1 MRKDAKPS
9 ECFLGAILRG
19 FDAEECTRDVV
30 TCSGIWDHVVM
41 ECLGRRHGFET
52 MFAWDTSRAKSIN
65 RIGTIQEC
73 IERGFV
79 PGLRLLAQGRGL
91 IVVRC

>member
-9 ECFLGAILRG
+9 ERFLGAILRG
-19 FDAEECTRDVV
+19 FNAEERTGKAV
-30 TCSGIWDHVVM
+30 TCSGIWDRVVM
-41 ECLGRRHGFET
+41 ECLQEQGGFTT
-52 MFAWDTSRAKSIN
+52 MFAWDTSQAMSIN
-65 RIGTIQEC
+65 RIGTIREC
-73 IERGFV
+73 IERGLV